1 MAQEN
6 LYRELIFNNNGL
18 KDPDEEVANPVNQ
31 GSIFDRL
38 VGPAPADENPFYYQ
52 EPEYVEEPTPEPA
65 SQPAPATQ
73 SAPPAETVEPTTVE
87 STATQTE
94 TTGTGQKQPAPK
106 PVEPLNFNVAE
117 PTDDVFSRRVEANRA
132 DDETEFYKGPRLFGF
147 DSLSDL
153 ADAAMNIGVQ
163 TASAESTPPVTENV
177 FSRIPGARYSGDYPA
192 YTGDWNTSPSAY
204 DASRAQ
210 YRGRELM
217 QPMPEP
223 TDVNP
228 YPWRPAETPPVSP
241 NVLDISSNG
250 IPADIQD
257 SMNEFKN
264 LPDVQMISKPAGFDN
279 PLWKEVYDEYYNL
292 GLKEGKNQQKALS
305 DAIGMANLE
314 YELATKNVNNYGK
327 PLSESPFMQL
337 LVQAM
342 NTDMSKSPTTP
353 IIFEAVT
360 KIPQIAENLYDA
372 GIERQYR
379 EWAERYNTEHPEN
392 YDPKLGGPSQ
402 EFAGWYQ
409 YDPRNPVNPGASGYR
424 EWRENRNDTL
434 QSEAQQRAYDLR
446 VEREARRQDEMNYD
460 PSVRNLLSGQ
470 APETYTGSPNDIS
483 ASTQNLLQEQSERDE
498 QARIEQTRRNLAR
511 QRQAEDLQ
519 AGLLEGSRLLDNP
532 FARDAFDMLGN
543 VSDIGK
549 RLDMTRDIA
558 RDWSRQ
564 DLEARS
570 KAGYQTFNYEDAI
583 NGQLD
588 DDYAVP
594 QVLTDEYGNTEY
606 NGALNHLLNAYD
618 IQYDANGNPITD
630 EDGNVQKNYHYGDAH
645 QLLALWARPDYI
657 NNPAAGLPQGDGAG
671 FRELNLPEDVLNS
684 GILASS
690 QFTSADVARNGEN
703 VEYVDISKEDY
714 DRLFDLFVGANP
726 ALRVL
731 MDAGLLTDEDIAK
744 FFFKMPRTE
753 ASKPR
758 GSGGYGGGG
767 RYYGGGGGYIGGGSY
782 KPSVNLPTPTTAKQQ
797 QNRIYNIM
805 KNWSF

>member
-52 EPEYVEEPTPEPA
+52 EPEYVEEPAPEPA

-87 STATQTE
+87 PTATQTE

-117 PTDDVFSRRVEANRA
+117 PPDTAFARRVEANRA

-163 TASAESTPPVTENV
+163 TASAESTTPATNPLTAPDMSNYLSGWQRREQSMRNAT
-177 FSRIPGARYSGDYPA
+177 ARNTAMERANELVPYDYGGVVPA
-192 YTGDWNTSPSAY
+192 DTNASLAY
-204 DASRAQ
+204 DNPVRRTGEYRAEAQTPEYNGLNINLRRYMENPAEGWQADYDFYFNQAASLGMSEADARAAAVEAADRDRDRAEEQ
-210 YRGRELM
+210 MIRETTYRVLNADPLVNNVLQETG
-217 QPMPEP
+217 
-223 TDVNP
+223 VNP
-228 YPWRPAETPPVSP
+228 MEEYKTLLPFVDKIKGFASD
-241 NVLDISSNG
+241 LAQDYSNYKG
-250 IPADIQD
+250 PTLNAF
-257 SMNEFKN
+257 N
-264 LPDVQMISKPAGFDN
+264 QMVNDRIT
-279 PLWKEVYDEYYNL
+279 
-292 GLKEGKNQQKALS
+292 
-305 DAIGMANLE
+305 AN
-314 YELATKNVNNYGK
+314 N
-327 PLSESPFMQL
+327 F
-337 LVQAM
+337 
-342 NTDMSKSPTTP
+342 
-353 IIFEAVT
+353 
-360 KIPQIAENLYDA
+360 
-372 GIERQYR
+372 
-379 EWAERYNTEHPEN
+379 EN
-392 YDPKLGGPSQ
+392 YDPRKT
-402 EFAGWYQ
+402 E
-409 YDPRNPVNPGASGYR
+409 NPGVNGYR
-424 EWRENRNDTL
+424 EWQENRHDAL
-434 QSEAQQRAYDLR
+434 QTEAQQRAYDLR

-511 QRQAEDLQ
+511 QRQAENLQ